1 VSLIDAEEFLVE
13 AGQGS
18 SWWRNVGV

>member
-1 VSLIDAEEFLVE
+1 VSLIDAEEFLIE